1 MKLNKLIVGM
11 SGLVLMGTLA
21 ACGNQEAQSQDSSS
35 ATSVSKSAAQADKAA
50 KLDMDA
56 SAVSG
61 EAVSKKTASSAES
74 KKDSDDKD
82 SELASDA
89 NELTEEQ
96 EAALTGWYAA
106 NDKNINVDGAPK
118 GKVGVTKASR
128 SKMGTPELPT
138 GGDKYYQMYWQDG
151 YGDKSITYTTKGND
165 VYIFDNDGTWK
176 KTTMQNILD
185 KAKSEGAT
193 GEISTVAGNTEVTN
207 N

>member
-1 MKLNKLIVGM
+1 MKLNKLIVGI

-21 ACGNQEAQSQDSSS
+21 ACGNQDAQSQDSSS

-61 EAVSKKTASSAES
+61 QAVSKKASSSSES
-74 KKDSDDKD
+74 KESSDDKD

-128 SKMGTPELPT
+128 SQKGTPELPT
-138 GGDKYYQMYWQDG
+138 GGDEYYQMYWQDG
-151 YGDKSITYTTKGND
+151 YGDKSITYTMQGND